1 MHKMKNTTA
10 AFMLGSLLLVSS
22 CAPQYGSSAGISSNY
37 DDVRRVETDEIANP
51 LSPFIS
57 ATLAERDSDEVLA
70 ATYYMRAL
78 ENDPNNLFVAEKAFF
93 QLVTAGQIG
102 RAIEIAP
109 SLLGV
114 ESIAPLA
121 HLVLATKALKS
132 EDAKTV
138 LQHAIEI
145 EKTAIGYLFSP
156 LMQGWGNAIK
166 KDNAGAFNALS
177 RLKGNPVIQ
186 NLAKA
191 HEAYILDYMG
201 NIDSADTAYKSLI
214 ASKSLTSLQPI
225 AAYGDFLYR
234 HHREQDARDMF
245 AKEISNNNNNMFLLR
260 EAQRHMLGL
269 GPTLSV
275 ATPKGA
281 MAHFYFRMATEGYR
295 ERPDLLTLFYG
306 RLAEYLSPASEDIK
320 LLLGEILTKLDRP
333 AAAARAY
340 AVIPQN
346 SPAAHAA
353 FMRQVEA
360 LRSSENYGAAE
371 VLLKRELIKRPN
383 NKRLLS
389 LLADLFRIQGLCD
402 QAIPLYDQIIAG
414 FGRPEVSQWFNYFAR
429 GSCHELEGSW
439 PLGEADLLV
448 TLRLVPE
455 NAMVLN
461 YLGYSWLSRS
471 IKLDQARKLIEK
483 AAAKDPE
490 NGSIIDSLGWVQ
502 YKTQD
507 IAAAVETLER
517 AVRLSPGNSVI
528 SDHLGDAY
536 WKSGRLREARFEWRH
551 ALATAED
558 DENIERIKAKMI
570 YGLVED

>member
-1 MHKMKNTTA
+1 MHRMKNTTTA
-10 AFMLGSLLLVSS
+10 LLLGGLLFVSS
-22 CAPQYGSSAGISSNY
+22 CAPQYEHVAGISSNY
-37 DDVRRVETDEIANP
+37 DDVRRVESDEMANP

-102 RAIEIAP
+102 RAVEIAP

-121 HLVLATKALKS
+121 HLVLATKGLKAQ
-132 EDAKTV
+132 DAITV
-138 LQHAIEI
+138 LQHATEI
-145 EKTAIGYLFSP
+145 KKTAIGYLFSP

-166 KDNAGAFNALS
+166 GDSAAAINAFS
-177 RLKGNPVIQ
+177 QLKGNPVIQ

-191 HEAYILDYMG
+191 HEAYVLDYVG
-201 NIDSADTAYKSLI
+201 KGDRADSAYKALI
-214 ASKSLTSLQPI
+214 SSENLTSLQPI

-234 HHREQDARDMF
+234 NHREQDARDMF

-269 GPTLSV
+269 GPALSV

-320 LLLGEILTKLDRP
+320 LLLGEILAKLDRP

-353 FMRQVEA
+353 FLRQVEA
-360 LRSSENYGAAE
+360 LQASENYGAAQ
-371 VLLKRELIKRPN
+371 VLLKRKLIKQPN
-383 NKRLLS
+383 NRRLQS
-389 LLADLFRIQGLCD
+389 LLADLFRVQGLCD
-402 QAIPLYDQIIAG
+402 QSIPLYDQIIAG
-414 FGRPEVSQWFNYFAR
+414 YGRPEVSQWFNYFAR
-429 GSCHELEGSW
+429 GSCHELEGNW

-448 TLRLVPE
+448 AMRLVPE

-483 AAAKDPE
+483 AAAKEPE
-490 NGSIIDSLGWVQ
+490 NGSIVDSLGWVQ
-502 YKTQD
+502 YKTKD
-507 IAAAVETLER
+507 IAAAVKTLER
-517 AVRLSPGNSVI
+517 AVKLSPSNSVI

-558 DENIERIKAKMI
+558 DETIERIKAKMI

>member
-1 MHKMKNTTA
+1 MKNTTA
-10 AFMLGSLLLVSS
+10 AILLGGLLFVSS
-22 CAPQYGSSAGISSNY
+22 CAPQYGSVAGISSNY
-37 DDVRRVETDEIANP
+37 DDVHKVESDEMANP

-102 RAIEIAP
+102 RAVEIAP

-114 ESIAPLA
+114 DSIAPLA
-121 HLVLATKALKS
+121 HLVLATKGLKAH
-132 EDAKTV
+132 DAITV
-138 LQHAIEI
+138 LQHSNEI
-145 EKTAIGYLFSP
+145 KKTAIGYLFSP
-156 LMQGWGNAIK
+156 LMQGWGNALKGDSAAAI
-166 KDNAGAFNALS
+166 NALFQ
-177 RLKGNPVIQ
+177 LKGNPVIQ
-186 NLAKA
+186 NLAKS
-191 HEAYILDYMG
+191 HKAYVLDYMG
-201 NIDSADTAYKSLI
+201 EVDRADSAYRYLI
-214 ASKSLTSLQPI
+214 SSENLTSLQPI
-225 AAYGDFLYR
+225 AAYGDYLYR
-234 HHREQDARDMF
+234 NHREQDARDMF
-245 AKEISNNNNNMFLLR
+245 AKEIGNNNNNMFLLR

-320 LLLGEILTKLDRP
+320 LLLGEILTKLGRP

-340 AVIPQN
+340 AVIPQS

-353 FMRQVEA
+353 FLRQVEA
-360 LRSSENYGAAE
+360 LQASENYGAAE
-371 VLLKRELIKRPN
+371 VLLRRELMKQPN
-383 NKRLLS
+383 NRRMLS

-429 GSCHELEGSW
+429 GSCHEIEGSW
-439 PLGEADLLV
+439 SLGEADLLM
-448 TLRLVPE
+448 TLQLVPE
-455 NAMVLN
+455 NAMALN

-483 AAAKDPE
+483 AAAKEPE

-507 IAAAVETLER
+507 ITAAVKTLER
-517 AVRLSPGNSVI
+517 AVRLSPNSSVI
-528 SDHLGDAY
+528 NDHLGDAY

-558 DENIERIKAKMI
+558 DETIERIKAKMI